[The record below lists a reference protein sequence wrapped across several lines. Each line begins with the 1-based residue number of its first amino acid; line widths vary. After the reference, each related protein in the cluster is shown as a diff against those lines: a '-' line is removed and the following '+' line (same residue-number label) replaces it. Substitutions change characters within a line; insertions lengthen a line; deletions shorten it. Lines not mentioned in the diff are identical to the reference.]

1 MRLIDNKVYLKFKSI
16 QVLSNGSL
24 FFNKSNYIKYTFIE
38 ILEKDSKNFE
48 FNKKKNSK
56 IKSKS
61 FSNHK
66 AKYILY
72 K

>member
-1 MRLIDNKVYLKFKSI
+1 MGYLKFKSI

-24 FFNKSNYIKYTFIE
+24 FFNKSNYIKHAFIE
-38 ILEKDSKNFE
+38 VLEKDSKNFK
-48 FNKKKNSK
+48 FNKKMNSK
-56 IKSKS
+56 IKFKN

-66 AKYILY
+66 IKYINY

>member
-1 MRLIDNKVYLKFKSI
+1 MSYLKFKSI

-24 FFNKSNYIKYTFIE
+24 FFNKSNYIKYTFTE
-38 ILEKDSKNFE
+38 ILEKDLKNFE

-56 IKSKS
+56 IKFKS

-66 AKYILY
+66 IKYITY